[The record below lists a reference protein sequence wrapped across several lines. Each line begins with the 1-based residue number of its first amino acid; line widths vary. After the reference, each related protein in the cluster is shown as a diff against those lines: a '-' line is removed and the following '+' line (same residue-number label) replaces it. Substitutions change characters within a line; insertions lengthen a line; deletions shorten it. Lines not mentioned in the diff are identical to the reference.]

1 MQAMK
6 KMLKTMGIMIVGVCM
21 GGILLTLAFLIP
33 VNEGNRSAS
42 YDLIGS
48 EGWYPALPRVSAS
61 YDTFFYSYMP
71 GVLDGGTDRL
81 MLETAMEPTETN
93 ALRAAMDMNE
103 YEYYWHGYVA
113 VLRPLL
119 FFFDYGEIRVLNGMG
134 QLLLVFFLGLILWRK
149 KGVQYALLELTS
161 YFLLMAMA
169 MPFALQ
175 YTWVFYIAMGSTLY
189 LVSGSNDKKEI
200 KGIKLY
206 WAFLLT
212 GMLTSFFDL
221 LTYPLYTWGIPIIW
235 WLLLQE
241 PAQEWLYYVKQ
252 VVYTG
257 LWWILGYAGM
267 WAGKS
272 CLGSLV
278 LGRDIF
284 AKALGAVLHRSGTGE
299 EQLGFTE
306 RLEAAYWNWKHYEY
320 KVFVLVLAIWLLYF
334 VIRALRNGVA
344 MQPQGKALAL
354 AGISSVAWYFVLANH
369 TREHHCFTYRIYS
382 VAVLAVL
389 AILLCSVRAGEWQG
403 MKKSLRLFGVFGC
416 LGIMACVL
424 PFFARE
430 DVTVING
437 DREFRRVEIQ
447 EGKLCEMSFS
457 PSFPFIKSLGICM
470 DTDAREGVC
479 KIVILDGEKTMYEE
493 EIPLNAYDDVTYAF
507 IPVDWKLKKQKEY
520 RMCLSVENAD
530 AEAALLVTCNQDMP
544 LSEYGEVQV
553 GGTVYDGQIL
563 SGVTYSYRPLS
574 HFTLAFLAMTWMGI
588 LSAGYAIFFAV
599 PESRT

>member
-1 MQAMK
+1 MK
-6 KMLKTMGIMIVGVCM
+6 KILKTMGIMIASVCL

-61 YDTFFYSYMP
+61 LDTYFHSYLP

-81 MLETAMEPTETN
+81 MLETALEPTETN
-93 ALRAAMDMNE
+93 ALRAAMDMNG
-103 YEYYWHGYVA
+103 YEYYWHGYVT

-119 FFFDYGEIRVLNGMG
+119 FFFDYGEIRVLNSMG

-149 KGVQYALLELTS
+149 KGIQYVLLELTS

-175 YTWVFYIAMGSTLY
+175 YTWVFYIAMGCTLY
-189 LVSGSNDKKEI
+189 LVARSNDKKEI
-200 KGIKLY
+200 KGTKLY
-206 WAFLLT
+206 LAFLLT

-221 LTYPLYTWGIPIIW
+221 LTYPLYTWGIPVIW

-241 PAQEWLYYVKQ
+241 PDQEWLYYVKQ

-267 WAGKS
+267 WTGKF

-284 AKALGAVLHRSGTGE
+284 AKALGAIAHRSGTGE

-306 RLEAAYWNWKHYEY
+306 RLEAVYWNWKHYEY
-320 KVFVLVLAIWLLYF
+320 KIFALVLALWLLYF
-334 VIRALRNGVA
+334 IIKALRNGIVC
-344 MQPQGKALAL
+344 QPKGKALAL
-354 AGISSVAWYFVLANH
+354 AGISSVVWYFVLANH
-369 TREHHCFTYRIYS
+369 TRGHHIFTYRIYS

-389 AILLCSVRAGEWQG
+389 AILLCSVRAGERQG

-416 LGIMACVL
+416 LGVMACVL
-424 PFFARE
+424 SLFARE
-430 DVTVING
+430 DVSVING
-437 DREFRRVEIQ
+437 DREYRRVGIQ
-447 EGKLCEMSFS
+447 EGELCEMSFK
-457 PSFPFIKSLGICM
+457 PSFPTIKSMGICM
-470 DTDAREGVC
+470 DTGAREGVC
-479 KIVILDGEKTMYEE
+479 RIVILDGEKTMYEE
-493 EIPLNAYDDVTYAF
+493 VIPLDAYEDVIYAI

-520 RMCLSVENAD
+520 RMCLSVENAN
-530 AEAALLVTCNQDMP
+530 AETALLVTCNQDMP
-544 LSEYGEVQV
+544 LNEYGEVQV

-563 SGVTYSYRPLS
+563 SGITYSYRPLS
-574 HFTLAFLAMTWMGI
+574 YFTLAFLAMTWMGI
-588 LSAGYAIFFAV
+588 LSAGYAV
-599 PESRT
+599 LVREESRESA